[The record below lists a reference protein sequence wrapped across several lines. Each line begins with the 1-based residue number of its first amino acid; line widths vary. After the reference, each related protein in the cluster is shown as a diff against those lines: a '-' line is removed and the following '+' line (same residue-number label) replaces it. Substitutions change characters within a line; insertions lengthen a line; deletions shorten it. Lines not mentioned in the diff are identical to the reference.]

1 VGETLSGRTEFSVWR
16 AGYRLK
22 SRRIAGPA
30 GGDDTIST
38 DHMKRI
44 VVLAGVLIIEIAMSI
59 ALMPWTNHDRIKT
72 TDFVNF
78 YAAAT
83 IVRAGNSP
91 TLYTAETQDPV
102 LRSILGRKSLD
113 YFLHPPFFAAALVPL
128 SYLKVER
135 AFVVWTL
142 FNLAL
147 VGSLPMIL
155 AESVSFVAR
164 RPYLGLVGMVFF
176 PVLTTLTL
184 GQDSIVL
191 LFVIS
196 IGYVLLT
203 RRRDAAAGLVFALAA
218 IKFQYVLVI
227 VGFLLV
233 ARKFR
238 VAASFAVG
246 GAILILASLLVTGF
260 AGFAHYVQFVREYD
274 LHDGYGAM
282 HLAQMV
288 NWRGFFAGLGW
299 MTHIRTYSTV
309 GSVLLLILGIVCARS
324 ARAAES
330 QDLAFSLYV
339 AIALAASPY
348 AYFQDTTIL
357 LLPIF
362 LAMDSAVSG
371 RIGRTRGKVLAVC
384 CLLVFLW
391 PIILLMMGGHYWW
404 NSRIYLMFPVIL
416 LFVGVLVAE
425 LHLRNAARAV
435 SMVPTPV

>member
-1 VGETLSGRTEFSVWR
+1 LDPPEKGD
-16 AGYRLK
+16 
-22 SRRIAGPA
+22 IIGP
-30 GGDDTIST
+30 DD
-38 DHMKRI
+38 MKRV
-44 VVLAGVLIIEIAMSI
+44 VVLAGVVILEIAMSI
-59 ALMPWTNHDRIKT
+59 ALFPWTNHDRIKT

-83 IVRAGNSP
+83 IVRAGNGP

-102 LRSILGRKSLD
+102 LHSILGRKSLD

-142 FNLAL
+142 LNLAL
-147 VGSLPMIL
+147 VGLLPMIL
-155 AESVSFVAR
+155 AECVSFVAR

-184 GQDSIVL
+184 GQDSIIL
-191 LFVIS
+191 LFLIS

-203 RRRDAAAGLVFALAA
+203 RRRDAAAGLVLALAA

-227 VGFLLV
+227 VGFFLV

-238 VAASFAVG
+238 VAAGFAVG
-246 GAILILASLLVTGF
+246 GVVLILASLLVTGF
-260 AGFAHYVQFVREYD
+260 AGFVRYVQFVREYD

-288 NWRGFFAGLGW
+288 NWRGFFAGMGW
-299 MTHIRTYSTV
+299 MTHIRAYSAV

-330 QDLAFSLYV
+330 EDLAFSLYV

-362 LAMDSAVSG
+362 LTMDSVVSG
-371 RIGRTRGKVLAVC
+371 RIGGTGGKVMAAC
-384 CLLVFLW
+384 CVLVFLW
-391 PIILLMMGGHYWW
+391 PIILLIMGGHYWW
-404 NSRIYLMFPVIL
+404 NSRIYLMFPVIA
-416 LFVGVLVAE
+416 LFVGVLAAG
-425 LHLRNAARAV
+425 LYLRNAARPV
-435 SMVPTPV
+435 SMVPMPV